1 MNEDATRDFNLWK
14 LNWTSSLERTVAGA
28 LGIDLVDMNDE
39 SITLRMPISDA
50 TRQPMGLLHGGV
62 SMVLVETAASMHAC
76 WGVDLTERYPVGI
89 EINGSHV
96 GSAQEGDVVATGTV
110 VRRGRT
116 LIVHEVRIVH
126 EQTGKLLNVSRITNM
141 YVPTGR

>member
-1 MNEDATRDFNLWK
+1 MAVDETRDLELWK
-14 LNWTSSLERTVAGA
+14 ASWRSSLERTVAGA
-28 LGIDLVDMNDE
+28 LGIDLVHMDDDT
-39 SITLRMPISDA
+39 ITLKMAITDA

-89 EINGSHV
+89 EINGSHIS
-96 GSAQEGDVVATGTV
+96 SAQEGDVIATGTV

-116 LIVHEVRIVH
+116 LIVHEVKIVH

-141 YVPTGR
+141 YVSK